1 MSQFQGWPTV
11 PRPVATVQLV
21 ISGGGGG
28 AEAVFPVCLSSG
40 LLSSDSSSIALGL
53 LPHFSVWARGAG
65 S

>member
-21 ISGGGGG
+21 ISGGGG
-28 AEAVFPVCLSSG
+28 AEAVFPVCLSPG

-53 LPHFSVWARGAG
+53 LPRFSVWARGAG